1 MLHLYL
7 CSRVFVFATA
17 AQVSVVKDPTSD
29 IAQLARKGSALLKEV
44 REQQERQKMK
54 KKFWELGGTV
64 MGSLIGVEK
73 SAEDKAAEVA
83 EGGAEL
89 NEDGS
94 VDFKHSNQVRVRH
107 CAYFCLF
114 V

>member
-1 MLHLYL
+1 M
-7 CSRVFVFATA
+7 CIGA
-17 AQVSVVKDPTSD
+17 APQVSVVKDPTSD

-73 SAEDKAAEVA
+73 SAEDKAAEAA

-94 VDFKHSNQVRVRH
+94 VDFKHSNQV
-107 CAYFCLF
+107 CAFCLWC
-114 V
+114 VCLAVCVCVYVHV

>member
-1 MLHLYL
+1 
-7 CSRVFVFATA
+7 
-17 AQVSVVKDPTSD
+17 
-29 IAQLARKGSALLKEV
+29 
-44 REQQERQKMK
+44 MK

-73 SAEDKAAEVA
+73 SAEDKAAEAA

-94 VDFKHSNQVRVRH
+94 VDFKHSNQVCVPF
-107 CAYFCLF
+107 ASISVFLYLYVSLSYFGFCPNVVSLHYPLFLSCLF
-114 V
+114 I